1 MDKSMLYKETNPNI
15 RKIKRFFNDLIQA
28 ESNTAATDKACMCVF
43 THLLSQVGKLVV
55 EEINEAQYFVIKT
68 QEDLTY
74 VYVKHFKFSATE
86 VKLCENM

>member
-1 MDKSMLYKETNPNI
+1 
-15 RKIKRFFNDLIQA
+15 
-28 ESNTAATDKACMCVF
+28 MCVF

-74 VYVKHFKFSATE
+74 VYVKHFKFSASE